1 MPAQTLLPPHAAPA
15 PPIGSAGKRRARPDH
30 LLVLLLA
37 LLPALAHAY
46 VVTITS
52 TTKSLYLQVGQGAIT
67 GGSRVS
73 SGATPANNFTVN
85 IVSVTVPAANLGTGT
100 LPMTPNAAVTTSYI
114 DNASYCQ
121 ATDTYIGG
129 MYRGPNGGASSA
141 TLTVATDAAGL
152 VNAAGDS
159 ISFNSISWLTQSR
172 SGDNAGNVMASGGFA
187 GNGTTQSVWSIAR
200 NTWAESCLQFNYANT
215 QVFSAGTYNGRVTY
229 TLSAP

>member
-1 MPAQTLLPPHAAPA
+1 M
-15 PPIGSAGKRRARPDH
+15 
-30 LLVLLLA
+30 A

-46 VVTITS
+46 VVSISS

-67 GGSRVS
+67 GGTSVNN
-73 SGATPANNFTVN
+73 GATPANNSTVN

-100 LPMTPNAAVTTSYI
+100 QPMAPNAAVTTSYV
-114 DNASYCQ
+114 DGASYCL

-129 MYRGPNGGASSA
+129 MYRGPNSAASSA
-141 TLTVATDAAGL
+141 TLTVVTPVAGL

-159 ISFNSISWLTQSR
+159 ISFNTISWLTQSR
-172 SGDNAGNVMASGGFA
+172 NGDSAGNVMASGGFA

-215 QVFSAGTYNGRVTY
+215 QVFPAGTYTGRVVY